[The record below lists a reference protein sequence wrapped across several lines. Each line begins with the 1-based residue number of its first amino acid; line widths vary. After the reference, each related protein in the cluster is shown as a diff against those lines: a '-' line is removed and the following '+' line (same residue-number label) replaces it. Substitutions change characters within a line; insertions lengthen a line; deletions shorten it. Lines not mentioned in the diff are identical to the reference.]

1 LNQENFDFIFMAQA
15 MKLAQ
20 KSSLTCRPNPA
31 VGAVIVK
38 NNEVI
43 ADGYHER
50 YGSDHAEVMAIK
62 KCKDAS
68 QLNQST
74 IYITMEPCSHQGKTP
89 PCVDLILASN
99 ISRVVIASLDPNP
112 KVHGQGV
119 KKLLDA
125 NIKVDT
131 GILENQA
138 FELNRGFFSR
148 MQHQKPYVISKIAA
162 SVDGKTALRN
172 WQSKWISGAESRAN
186 VQQLRKQCD
195 GILTSYKTI
204 NVDNPQLNIRE
215 VGIIHQPYR
224 FILDTNLKLNMQS
237 QILQQSKVIVY
248 HAEPLKS
255 KPTVKAEF
263 VQISKKDH
271 QLNLQEIMAH
281 MCSLEV
287 NDLLV
292 ESGANLNGVLIQ
304 EKWLDELVIF
314 QANSILGGEAKSMFN
329 FPVIDEMQHRI
340 QLEMVEQ
347 RYFGTDRR
355 LKFKVNYVD

>member
-1 LNQENFDFIFMAQA
+1 
-15 MKLAQ
+15 
-20 KSSLTCRPNPA
+20 
-31 VGAVIVK
+31 
-38 NNEVI
+38 
-43 ADGYHER
+43 
-50 YGSDHAEVMAIK
+50 
-62 KCKDAS
+62 
-68 QLNQST
+68 
-74 IYITMEPCSHQGKTP
+74 
-89 PCVDLILASN
+89 
-99 ISRVVIASLDPNP
+99 
-112 KVHGQGV
+112 
-119 KKLLDA
+119 
-125 NIKVDT
+125 
-131 GILENQA
+131 
-138 FELNRGFFSR
+138 

-292 ESGANLNGVLIQ
+292 ECGAGLNGVLIHEQ
-304 EKWLDELVIF
+304 WLDELVIF
-314 QANSILGGEAKSMFN
+314 QAN
-329 FPVIDEMQHRI
+329 
-340 QLEMVEQ
+340 
-347 RYFGTDRR
+347 
-355 LKFKVNYVD
+355 

>member
-1 LNQENFDFIFMAQA
+1 
-15 MKLAQ
+15 
-20 KSSLTCRPNPA
+20 
-31 VGAVIVK
+31 
-38 NNEVI
+38 
-43 ADGYHER
+43 
-50 YGSDHAEVMAIK
+50 
-62 KCKDAS
+62 
-68 QLNQST
+68 
-74 IYITMEPCSHQGKTP
+74 
-89 PCVDLILASN
+89 
-99 ISRVVIASLDPNP
+99 VVIASLDPNP

-125 NIKVDT
+125 NIKVDM

-148 MQHQKPYVISKIAA
+148 MQHQKPYVVTKIAA

-172 WQSKWISGAESRAN
+172 SQSKWISGTESRAN

-204 NVDNPQLNIRE
+204 NIDNPQLNIRE
-215 VGIIHQPYR
+215 AGVIHQPYR

-292 ESGANLNGVLIQ
+292 ECGAGLNGVLIQ

-329 FPVIDEMQHRI
+329 LPIIDEMQHRI

-355 LKFKVNYVD
+355 FKFKVNYVD

>member
-1 LNQENFDFIFMAQA
+1 
-15 MKLAQ
+15 
-20 KSSLTCRPNPA
+20 
-31 VGAVIVK
+31 
-38 NNEVI
+38 
-43 ADGYHER
+43 
-50 YGSDHAEVMAIK
+50 
-62 KCKDAS
+62 
-68 QLNQST
+68 
-74 IYITMEPCSHQGKTP
+74 MEPCSHHGKTP